1 MDEGTLHFMKT
12 GCGVRPYFKTQA
24 RFVRSGRFV
33 QYDLSAG
40 SKAAAAGGRGC
51 ASQGKE
57 LWPVVCLE
65 GVGDKVH
72 LLKRQAP
79 LHVVHYR
86 VLSSRAAL
94 HALLLQLTAMLTCTQ
109 DVAHARR
116 CSVEMVAAQL
126 SDSLLSR
133 GLRLV
138 HEVLHALKEALKR
151 GVPQGHVMAV
161 LDWSLLRPV
170 LPGLQTL
177 TQQMCS
183 TKGTVSEP
191 HLEQLGQVYDAL
203 CALEEG
209 LNIPCRTE
217 GRGAEWETCREAL
230 QLPVTEHMIVGS
242 QILSMVLSRSD
253 CCDEYQGSGDYAS
266 SCHEEVAFPG
276 ADYLLVELDEAQ
288 CELDARAELM
298 ALDDERQVIAKFT
311 GPPACWPRGQLL
323 VPGPRC
329 SLEPKGLRPSH
340 HGKFVARVTGYQVFS
355 EDLERKAMRPVGR
368 MTSMGYALNDVRLKL
383 YSRPTREDTEDHGER
398 EGDEEATMTPDFS
411 CIALLQLEEAVKT
424 FLYIIL
430 EAVLEALCQIEG
442 GFAGLWALSVIK
454 SRVCRH

>member
-1 MDEGTLHFMKT
+1 
-12 GCGVRPYFKTQA
+12 
-24 RFVRSGRFV
+24 
-33 QYDLSAG
+33 
-40 SKAAAAGGRGC
+40 
-51 ASQGKE
+51 
-57 LWPVVCLE
+57 
-65 GVGDKVH
+65 
-72 LLKRQAP
+72 
-79 LHVVHYR
+79 
-86 VLSSRAAL
+86 
-94 HALLLQLTAMLTCTQ
+94 
-109 DVAHARR
+109 
-116 CSVEMVAAQL
+116 MVAAQL

-242 QILSMVLSRSD
+242 QILSMDLVELELLEVSVNAVAVYCKEDVAAVIAVVRSSARLSEEEREKRWKSVM
-253 CCDEYQGSGDYAS
+253 CHTCGVPTEGSGDYAS

-355 EDLERKAMRPVGR
+355 ENRAILVLIPVLL
-368 MTSMGYALNDVRLKL
+368 AVDKVVRLQDL
-383 YSRPTREDTEDHGER
+383 RTLMAAE
-398 EGDEEATMTPDFS
+398 M
-411 CIALLQLEEAVKT
+411 AV
-424 FLYIIL
+424 
-430 EAVLEALCQIEG
+430 ARQG
-442 GFAGLWALSVIK
+442 S
-454 SRVCRH
+454 